1 MTEDRSTGALWRSLS
16 RMLLL
21 AGFAAML
28 APAAQAAGPIV
39 VGATISQTGPL
50 AADGMYQLRGEQLA
64 IDLANAKGG
73 WLGRQIQFKYY
84 DDQSSPGVAVRLYQ
98 RLITDDK
105 VNLLLGPYS
114 SLVTVGI
121 APLINKYQMATLEPG
136 ASVPTIF
143 SKGNKWNI
151 QPVASSTTY
160 LKQVLPVAK
169 KGGAK
174 SVALL
179 GLQSA
184 FTLACYNAR
193 EAQAKRLGIK
203 VVYQTTYALPQPD
216 FSSIALAIKNAHPD
230 VVLACTYYP
239 DAVGILRSLHQ
250 QGYAPRYLALTV
262 GPSEPAFI
270 KAVGPLANRVL
281 SNTSWWPTFTTP
293 GNAAFIAAYKKKFG
307 EEPDYHAAAGFSAVE
322 VLAAAV
328 KGTGSLD
335 QAKLRAWLLSHTVPT
350 VQGPFKVNQYGRAV
364 GATQELFQI
373 QNGVPKL
380 MTPKSLSQGPVL
392 VPYTGS

>member
-1 MTEDRSTGALWRSLS
+1 MARAVLRSLGGV
-16 RMLLL
+16 LFLVGL
-21 AGFAAML
+21 AAVN
-28 APAAQAAGPIV
+28 APAARAAEPIV

-50 AADGMYQLRGEQLA
+50 AADAMYQLRGEQLA
-64 IDLANAKGG
+64 IDEANAKGG
-73 WLGRQIQFKYY
+73 WLGRQIQLKYY

-98 RLITDDK
+98 RLITEDK

-114 SLVTVGI
+114 SLVTIGI
-121 APLINKYQMATLEPG
+121 APLINKYKMATLEPG

-143 SKGNKWNI
+143 AKGNEWNI

-160 LKQVLPVAK
+160 LKQLLPIAK
-169 KGGAK
+169 KNGAK
-174 SVALL
+174 TAALL

-184 FTLACYNAR
+184 FTLACYKAR

-203 VVYQTTYALPQPD
+203 VVYDTTYALPQPD

-250 QGYAPRYLALTV
+250 QGFAPKYLGLTV
-262 GPSEPAFI
+262 GPSEPAFL
-270 KAVGPLANRVL
+270 KAVGPLANRVV
-281 SNTSWWPTFTTP
+281 SNTSWWPNFKTP
-293 GNAAFIAAYKKKFG
+293 GNAQFIAAYKKKYG
-307 EEPDYHAAAGFSAVE
+307 EPPDYHAAAGYSGVE

-335 QAKLRAWLLSHTVPT
+335 QAKLRDWLLANKVPT
-350 VQGPFKVNQYGRAV
+350 VQGPFKVNKYGRAV

-373 QNGVPKL
+373 QDAVPKL
-380 MTPKSLSQGPVL
+380 MTPKSLSQGKVL
-392 VPYTGS
+392 EPYTGS